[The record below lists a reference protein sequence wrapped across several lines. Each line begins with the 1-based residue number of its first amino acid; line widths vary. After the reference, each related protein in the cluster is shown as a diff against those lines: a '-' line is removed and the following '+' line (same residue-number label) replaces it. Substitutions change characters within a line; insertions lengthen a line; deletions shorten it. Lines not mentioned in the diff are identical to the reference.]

1 MNAWRRWLQRPQ
13 SLGSRKALVQLH
25 LWLGLGA
32 GLYILLISVSG
43 SAIVFRREL
52 VHQYSRRPLV
62 VAAAAGTRIGL
73 DELRLRL
80 ERTHP
85 GYEVYSIAEPVRP
98 DRPAEAILGN
108 RRERISRLVDPYT
121 GADLGDTRSR
131 VDRDFQWLADFHYNL
146 LAGATGRWFNGIGA
160 CVVTVLAL
168 SGIVIWWP
176 GVGHCR
182 RGMNIRWTANF
193 ARFNWDLHSAT
204 GFWCFLLVLIW
215 GMSGIFLCFPGVLTP
230 VVSST
235 LVSWI
240 NRLHFGRF
248 SWFTQIL
255 WTLLGLAP
263 AVLFITGA
271 LMWWNRV
278 LRKALPHRSRKT
290 IAARIA

>member
-13 SLGSRKALVQLH
+13 SLSARKALVQLH

-52 VHQYSRRPLV
+52 VQRYSRRPLV
-62 VAAAAGTRIGL
+62 VAAAGPRMSL
-73 DELRLRL
+73 KELRLRL
-80 ERTHP
+80 ERTHA
-85 GYEVYSIAEPVRP
+85 GYEVYSIAEPTRADWP
-98 DRPAEAILGN
+98 DQAILGN
-108 RRERISRLVDPYT
+108 RHERIGRLVDPYT

-131 VDRDFQWLADFHYNL
+131 VDRVFQWLADFHYNL
-146 LAGATGRWFNGIGA
+146 LAGASGRWFNGIGA

-176 GVGHCR
+176 GVGLWR
-182 RGMNIRWTANF
+182 RGISVRWTANF

-215 GMSGIFLCFPGVLTP
+215 GMSGIFLCFPGVLTS
-230 VVSST
+230 VVSSA

-248 SWFTQIL
+248 GWFTQIL
-255 WTLLGLAP
+255 WTFLGLAP
-263 AVLFITGA
+263 AVLFITGV

-278 LRKALPHRSRKT
+278 LRKALAHRSRKT